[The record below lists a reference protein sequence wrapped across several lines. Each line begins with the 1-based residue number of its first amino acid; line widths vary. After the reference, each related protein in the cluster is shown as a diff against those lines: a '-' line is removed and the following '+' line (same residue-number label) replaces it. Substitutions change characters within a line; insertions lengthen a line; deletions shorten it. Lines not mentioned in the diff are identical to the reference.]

1 MGTLKDLQIHLLV
14 WGEDG
19 KDCIAIILDFIAR
32 FGFEHA
38 TDKVENMYVQG
49 KSKMRGHHRKK
60 KLCSA
65 PLLRKLLQAAIN
77 PLLYSN
83 LMKIFLVDLST

>member
-38 TDKVENMYVQG
+38 TDKVENMYCAG
-49 KSKMRGHHRKK
+49 KKQDERPSSKK
-60 KLCSA
+60 KKTL
-65 PLLRKLLQAAIN
+65 
-77 PLLYSN
+77 
-83 LMKIFLVDLST
+83 